1 MALDAD
7 TLAAAVQVH
16 SPRTTIYVDVV
27 VLSTQLGIELEDERF
42 ACS

>member
-7 TLAAAVQVH
+7 ALAAAVKVH
-16 SPRTTIYVDVV
+16 IPRTNTYGVAE
-27 VLSTQLGIELEDERF
+27 VLSTQLGIELDDERF